1 MNEIV
6 MEESLEDNDR
16 LSEREAEHK
25 NRSGGDTWV
34 QIGKTGNPGKQEG
47 PK

>member
-1 MNEIV
+1 MNKAV
-6 MEESLEDNDR
+6 MEESLKNNDR

-25 NRSGGDTWV
+25 SRSGEDTWV